1 MLLRVKKVV
10 CLGFLMTF
18 AVVGFATEK
27 VEKTVYGRYEMM
39 QVKGLDGL
47 IPAKL
52 DTGAMTA
59 SLSATDIK
67 IFKKDGA
74 EWVRF
79 TPQVKGKTFKPME
92 APLVKVGKIKRRAAD
107 VVKTDSDDDSD
118 EEDPNYTYRPEIQME
133 ICLGNKL
140 KKIDVNLT
148 DRRSFSY
155 PLLIG
160 AKALRDFDAVIDPS
174 LKYQSKATCN
184 K

>member
-1 MLLRVKKVV
+1 MLLQIQKVL
-10 CLGFLMTF
+10 CLSFLVSF
-18 AVVGFATEK
+18 AMVGFAE
-27 VEKTVYGRYEMM
+27 EKTVYGRYEMM
-39 QVKGLDGL
+39 KVEGLNGL
-47 IPAKL
+47 VPAKL

-67 IFKKDGA
+67 VFKKDGE

-79 TPQVKGKTFKPME
+79 TPQVKGKTFG
-92 APLVKVGKIKRRAAD
+92 PLEYPLAKMGKIKRRAAD
-107 VVKTDSDDDSD
+107 LVKVDQDDDAD

-133 ICLGNKL
+133 VCLGNQL
-140 KKIDVNLT
+140 RTIDVNLT

-160 AKALRDFDAVIDPS
+160 TKALRSFNAIVDPS
-174 LKYQSKATCN
+174 LKYQSKATCG